1 MKVMIIGAGNMG
13 LTFGQSFI
21 NASVIHR
28 EDLYFMDRNESK
40 TEAIRSLSV
49 HPLSTEPSVI
59 VAEMDLVILAVKPQ
73 DFANLAEPLRPY
85 LHRDQL
91 VVSIMAGLSVERIAQ
106 RLRVPKV
113 VRAMPNLPAQVGQ
126 GMTVFTTSEAV
137 TRIESY
143 TVQNLLNTTGKTLF
157 TEDEALIDSATAIS
171 GSGPAFVFYYM
182 SAMMETARLM
192 GFNQA
197 EAQLLVRQTFMG
209 ALHLLNRDQLTC
221 EDWIQRVSSR
231 GGTTEAAIK
240 RFDADEL
247 RQHIQ
252 RGLEAARLRAIELSQ

>member
-28 EDLYFMDRNESK
+28 EALYFMDRS
-40 TEAIRSLSV
+40 EAKAEAVRPLST

-59 VAEMDLVILAVKPQ
+59 VAEMDLVILSVKPQ
-73 DFANLAEPLRPY
+73 DFPALAEPLRPY
-85 LHRDQL
+85 LRQDQL
-91 VVSIMAGLSVERIAQ
+91 LVSIMAGLSVASIQ
-106 RLRVPKV
+106 DRLHLPKV

-143 TVQNLLNTTGKTLF
+143 TVQNLLNTTGKTIF
-157 TEDEALIDSATAIS
+157 TETEALLDSATAVS
-171 GSGPAFVFYYM
+171 GSGPAYVFYYM
-182 SAMMETARLM
+182 SSMMEAARAM
-192 GFNQA
+192 GFSEA
-197 EAQLLVRQTFMG
+197 EAQLLVRQTFLG
-209 ALHLLNRDQLTC
+209 ALQLLQRDQLTC
-221 EDWIQRVSSR
+221 EDWITRVASK
-231 GGTTEAAIK
+231 GGTTEAAL
-240 RFDADEL
+240 RSFDQDQL

-252 RGLEAARLRAIELSQ
+252 AGMEAARLRAIDLSR